1 MIDLHTHILPG
12 IDDGSPDVNTSMQI
26 LRQMSAQGVSTVC
39 ASSHYYAD
47 RQSIGQFCEQR
58 DQAFARLQQAG
69 LGRHRDQPFV
79 LLAAEVAL
87 FQGISEQREL
97 ARLCIAET
105 RTILLEMPFCEW
117 NDFQIEEVGAL
128 ALDLGYQVVLVH
140 PERFLFSKN
149 NIRLFER
156 LQELPLGLQVN
167 AGTLL
172 RWRSRKQGLQ
182 ILEGAQCP
190 LLGSDTHN
198 LTTRPPN
205 LKEGRSVIERKL
217 GTAFWQ
223 QMQRNAARLL
233 GFASANV

>member
-12 IDDGSPDVNTSMQI
+12 IDDGSPDAATSMQM
-26 LRQMSAQGVSTVC
+26 LRQMSVQGVTTVC
-39 ASSHYYAD
+39 ASSHYYAEQ
-47 RQSIGQFCEQR
+47 QSIGQFCERR

-69 LGRHRDQPFV
+69 LGRYEDQPGV
-79 LLAAEVAL
+79 LPAAEVA
-87 FQGISEQREL
+87 FFRGISEQREL
-97 ARLCIAET
+97 ARLCIAGT

-117 NDFQIEEVGAL
+117 NDFQIEEVGVL

-172 RWRSRKQGLQ
+172 KWRSRKQGLQ
-182 ILEGAQCP
+182 ILEGARCP

-205 LKEGRSVIERKL
+205 LQEGKCVIERKL
-217 GTAFWQ
+217 GQAFWRRMQ
-223 QMQRNAARLL
+223 QNAAKLTGRT
-233 GFASANV
+233 SI